1 MNSEQD
7 AVKGQNGTSEH
18 SPINERDPV
27 KEQKP
32 AKEEDPIK
40 FIKYLLESKSTAK
53 QATYRHIVEAFSILS
68 HEAKSV
74 IDELAKRAHPEDKDV
89 TVEFNVVNEHEFD
102 VKLAGDM
109 LIFVM
114 HTNIVTFEET
124 HPIMKEEYIQQN
136 EVNRYFGQI
145 MIYNFMADSLKFNRT
160 NDPGYLLARI
170 MINHENRFF
179 IEGEKQLAEFNAISE
194 GPITEERLRDIVK
207 LVLRMAIENDLIA
220 PPYTQ
225 VKSIT
230 LLQKREHTPELGG
243 AKKIGFRMSYENK
256 TEG

>member
-1 MNSEQD
+1 MNSEHEKD
-7 AVKGQNGTSEH
+7 
-18 SPINERDPV
+18 PINC
-27 KEQKP
+27 
-32 AKEEDPIK
+32 IK
-40 FIKYLLESKSTAK
+40 DLLESKSTAK
-53 QATYRHIVEAFSILS
+53 QATFRHIVEAFAILQD
-68 HEAKSV
+68 EAKNV
-74 IDELAKRAHPEDKDV
+74 IDELIKRAHPDDQDV
-89 TVEFNVVNEHEFD
+89 TVEFNALSQHEFD

-114 HTNIVTFEET
+114 QTNIVTFEEG
-124 HPIMKEEYIQQN
+124 HAIMNEEYIKRN

-145 MIYNFMADSLKFNRT
+145 MIFNFMADSLKYNRT

-170 MINHENRFF
+170 MINHENHFF
-179 IEGEKQLAEFNAISE
+179 IEGEKQLAEYNKISQE
-194 GPITEERLRDIVK
+194 PITEECLRKIVR

-243 AKKIGFRMSYENK
+243 AKKIGFRMSYENN